1 MTVIL
6 LPHLQLNIH
15 LHRQQQQFQVLHP
28 NIQVHLNICVVIHRS
43 IVDSHHH
50 YVFKQVYH
58 HNVVQHVYGHHQ
70 IFILIQCGLFQVQQQ
85 QQQQPPPPPRQQH
98 QNDYLYKIHHHC
110 HHHHHH
116 PRNQINV
123 QDDNVVLR
131 NRLIVTFI
139 FCL

>member
-6 LPHLQLNIH
+6 LYHLQLNIH
-15 LHRQQQQFQVLHP
+15 LHHPQQQSQVLHH
-28 NIQVHLNICVVIHRS
+28 NIQVQRNICEGL
-43 IVDSHHH
+43 DSHHH

-58 HNVVQHVYGHHQ
+58 HNVVRHGYGHHR
-70 IFILIQCGLFQVQQQ
+70 IFILIQCGLFLVL
-85 QQQQPPPPPRQQH
+85 RQRRLLQH
-98 QNDYLYKIHHHC
+98 QNDYLYKIHHR

-116 PRNQINV
+116 HHHQNQINV